1 MSVTDN
7 RGVFLCP
14 VRNYA
19 SDMELDTLHASSI
32 TGAYECIKSALIGGV
47 PAQRLPQV
55 VDTVSEMLS
64 VIEKGGRDAIAEYS
78 RVLDGWGGGDLE
90 MDAETLRRTGDTLKP
105 ELRAALEEGA
115 ERTGKFAAMQ
125 LKHLQDFEAEIMP
138 GVVVG
143 HQYVPVQ
150 RVGAYLPAGRF
161 PILASAFMTVGVAK
175 TAGVP
180 TVIACSPPVSST
192 AGNPAVFY
200 SAYLS
205 GVDRAFVVGG
215 VQALAGMAFG
225 LLGEQPTDML
235 VGAGNAYVTE
245 AKRQLFGRVGMDLLA
260 GPSEVAVIADDSADP
275 VLVAADLLG
284 QAEHGP
290 QSPAALVTTS
300 RDLAAAVIAEVNRQ
314 LVTLSTREIAGAAW
328 RDYGTVYV
336 TEDNATA
343 VELMDVLA
351 PEHLEVIT
359 TDDDYFKKNLTNYGS
374 LFLGPWS
381 TVAYSDK
388 GITGTNHVLPTGGG
402 ARSAAGLSV
411 ARFLK
416 PLTFQRIDRAATM
429 QLAPLVS
436 EISAYEEMEAHQRTA
451 DLRIT
456 RFKTHEA
463 LNKEQA

>member
-1 MSVTDN
+1 
-7 RGVFLCP
+7 
-14 VRNYA
+14 
-19 SDMELDTLHASSI
+19 MELDAHHASFIGGS
-32 TGAYECIKSALIGGV
+32 YECLKTAAIGGV
-47 PAQRLPQV
+47 PAQRLPKV
-55 VDTVSEMLS
+55 VETVSEMLS
-64 VIEKGGRDAIAEYS
+64 VIEKGGRDAVTEYS
-78 RVLDGWGGGDLE
+78 RVLDGWGGGDVE
-90 MDAETLRRTGDTLKP
+90 MDADSLRRTGDALTP
-105 ELRAALEEGA
+105 ELRAALEAGA
-115 ERTGKFAAMQ
+115 ERTRTFAGLQ
-125 LKHLQDFEAEIMP
+125 RRHLQDFEADMMP

-143 HQYVPVQ
+143 HRYIPVQ

-180 TVIACSPPVSST
+180 TVIACSPPTSPT

-215 VQALAGMAFG
+215 VQALAAMAFG
-225 LLGEQPTDML
+225 LLGEQPMDML

-260 GPSEVAVIADDSADP
+260 GPSEVAVIADDTADP
-275 VLVAADLLG
+275 VIVAADLLG

-300 RDLAAAVIAEVNRQ
+300 RDLALAVIAEVDRQ
-314 LVTLSTREIAGAAW
+314 LVDLSTRDIAGAAW

-336 TEDNATA
+336 AEDNATA

-359 TDDDYFKKNLTNYGS
+359 ADDDYFQQNLTNYGS

-402 ARSAAGLSV
+402 ARSSAGLSV
-411 ARFLK
+411 SRFLK
-416 PLTFQRIDRAATM
+416 PLTFQRIDRSATM

-456 RFKTHEA
+456 RFGNDSAST
-463 LNKEQA
+463 KEQP